1 MTYSD
6 THETMYQHMIS
17 EMLQHGGFQDG
28 VRNILITIQKTDDLS
43 RDDADTVDNLY
54 SIYAGFG
61 VIDD

>member
-6 THETMYQHMIS
+6 THESLYYYMIS
-17 EMLQHGGFQDG
+17 EMLQHGGFQES
-28 VRNILITIQKTDDLS
+28 VRNKLITIQKSDDLP